1 MLKIELSLI
10 SHHTQEANGGEA
22 WLFLPRLTDVWSL
35 GMKCLASPVVV
46 SSGSAIEYQ
55 KQDGEYAIT

>member
-10 SHHTQEANGGEA
+10 SHHTQEANEGEV
-22 WLFLPRLTDVWSL
+22 WLFLPRLTDVWSPR
-35 GMKCLASPVVV
+35 MKCLASPVVV